1 MHKAIKTCKFHNPLK
16 NKYYLQMKKIVSI
29 IVLTAITLL
38 LFYINL
44 PVINYGFTGFAF
56 IIVLVLIIAIVLST
70 GITVSQQTNQLKLA
84 RMPSKFLYISVA
96 ILLVYCIV
104 IPFITSMKMLRTDS
118 YQKLIGEVKNGQKIT
133 NHIAP
138 ISIDKIRVVDEELA
152 YLLGEK
158 ILGSQP
164 ALGSQV
170 ELGQFCIQKVNDE
183 LYWVAPLLHSGFLKW
198 FNNKEGTAGYVMVSA
213 TNERDVKLVQKVG
226 KKDIKIKYQPN
237 SYFGS
242 EIHRHVYFNGNATV
256 GLTDFS
262 FEIDD
267 AGNPFWVITTFDKKI
282 GFAGKEATGIILV
295 DAQSGAM
302 SEYNIA
308 KTPLWVDRIQPLNFI
323 EDQLNDWGEYV
334 HGYWNFS
341 NADKLKITEGLTL
354 VYGKDNKSYWY
365 TGLTS
370 VGKDES
376 AVGFVLVD
384 TRTKEST
391 FYKQSGAT
399 EFAAQSSAQGKVQE
413 KGYRA
418 SLPIPYNINNIPAYV
433 MTLKDDGGL
442 VKMYAMVDISD
453 YTIVGVGNTMRETLT
468 SFKNVYNMA
477 DNKINPNAV
486 SDKKIVKSVITR
498 IQNDVKNGNSFYY
511 FKVKDYP
518 NIFVGSSQIS
528 NQLPV
533 TIVGDSISVSFDQ
546 DLEEIID
553 ISSFLN
559 LNLKGSLKNKK

>member
-1 MHKAIKTCKFHNPLK
+1 
-16 NKYYLQMKKIVSI
+16 MKKIVSLI
-29 IVLTAITLL
+29 FLVCIGFFLVYTI
-38 LFYINL
+38 L
-44 PVINYGFTGFAF
+44 PVINYGFIGFAV
-56 IIVLVLIIAIVLST
+56 VLLLLLILGILLSL
-70 GITVSQQTNQLKLA
+70 GLTVSQDTKQVKIVSK
-84 RMPSKFLYISVA
+84 PSQVLYVLVG
-96 ILLVYCIV
+96 ILLLYCIAL
-104 IPFITSMKMLRTDS
+104 PMLTSLKIFRSES

-152 YLLGEK
+152 HLLGEK

-170 ELGQFCIQKVNDE
+170 ELGDFCIQKVNND
-183 LYWVAPLLHSGFLKW
+183 LYWVAPLLHSGFFKW
-198 FNNKEGTAGYVMVSA
+198 FNNQEGTAGYVMVSA
-213 TNERDVKLVQKVG
+213 TNERDVKLVQNVAG
-226 KKDIKIKYQPN
+226 RPVKIKFQQGA
-237 SYFGS
+237 YFQS
-242 EIHRHVYFNGNATV
+242 DIHRHVYFNGFATV
-256 GLTDFS
+256 GIADFS

-267 AGNPFWVITTFDKKI
+267 AGNPFWIITKYAKKI
-282 GFAGKEATGIILV
+282 GFSGNEATGIIVV
-295 DAQSGAM
+295 DAQSGAIK
-302 SEYNIA
+302 EYTIA
-308 KTPLWVDRIQPLNFI
+308 TTPKWVDRIQPLAFI

-341 NADKLKITEGLTL
+341 NADKLQITEGLTL

-384 TRTKEST
+384 TRTKETT
-391 FYKQSGAT
+391 FYKQGGAT
-399 EFAAQSSAQGKVQE
+399 EFASQSSAQGKVQE
-413 KGYRA
+413 KGYKA
-418 SLPIPYNINNIPAYV
+418 SLPIPYNINNIPTYI
-433 MTLKDDGGL
+433 MTLKDAGGL
-442 VKMYAMVDISD
+442 VKMFAMVAISD

-477 DNKINPNAV
+477 DNKINPNNV
-486 SDKKIVKSVITR
+486 SNKKSLQSVVTR

-533 TIVGDSISVSFDQ
+533 TMVGDSIRISFDV

-553 ISSFLN
+553 VSTFEN
-559 LNLKGSLKNKK
+559 FNLKSSMKSK